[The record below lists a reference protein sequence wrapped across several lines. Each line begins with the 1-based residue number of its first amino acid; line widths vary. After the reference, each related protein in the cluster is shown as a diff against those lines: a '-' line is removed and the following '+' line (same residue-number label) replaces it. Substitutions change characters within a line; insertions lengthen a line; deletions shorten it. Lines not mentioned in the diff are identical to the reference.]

1 MSKIRLAINGFGRIG
16 RATFRNLINHA
27 NIDVVAINDL
37 TDTYTLSH
45 LLKYDTVHREVKADV
60 KQDKNHLIVNGKSC
74 LVLREKNPA
83 ALPWEELKID
93 VVIESTGLFAT
104 KEKASQHIVAGA
116 KKVIIS
122 APAKED
128 DKNEVPFVV
137 LGVNDAVIDKNDLII
152 SNASCTTNNVAPLIK
167 ILDDNWGIEKGFIT
181 TVHSYTKDQNIL
193 DGPHADLR
201 RGRTAAENI
210 VPTTTGAA
218 KAVTRIFPHLK
229 NNIGGAGIRVPVP
242 DGSLT
247 DLTCTL
253 RKPAS
258 VEEINQAFRQAAS
271 HGPMKHILEYT
282 EDPIVSRD
290 VIGNKHSAVFDSL
303 LTAVLG
309 DKNKLVK
316 VIAWY
321 DNEMGYSSRLVEL
334 VELFV

>member
-16 RATFRNLINHA
+16 RATFRNLISNQ
-27 NIDVVAINDL
+27 NIEVVAINDL
-37 TDTYTLSH
+37 TDTQTLAH
-45 LLKYDTVHREVKADV
+45 LLKYDSVHRLLKADISF
-60 KQDKNHLIVNGKSC
+60 DENYLTVNGYQTV
-74 LVLREKNPA
+74 VLKEIDPEK
-83 ALPWEELKID
+83 LPWEALNID
-93 VVIESTGLFAT
+93 IVIESTGLFAS
-104 KEKASQHIVAGA
+104 KAGAEKHLAAGA
-116 KKVIIS
+116 KKVILS
-122 APAKED
+122 APAKGE
-128 DKNEVPFVV
+128 KSEEIPFVV
-137 LGVNDAVIDKNDLII
+137 LGVNNEVISKADRII

-167 ILDDNWGIEKGFIT
+167 ILDEKWGIEKGFIT
-181 TVHSYTKDQNIL
+181 TIHSYTKDQNIL

-201 RGRTAAENI
+201 RGRAAAENI

-229 NNIGGAGIRVPVP
+229 KNIGGAGIRVPVP

-253 RKPAS
+253 LRPAS
-258 VEEINQAFRQAAS
+258 TEEINAAFKLAS
-271 HGPMKHILEYT
+271 ENELKGILEYT

-290 VIGNKHSAVFDSL
+290 VIGNTHSAVFDSK

-321 DNEMGYSSRLVEL
+321 DNEMGYSNRLVEL
-334 VELFV
+334 VELFA